1 MKRLSSIGGYEL
13 FAIQMLY
20 SGAAA
25 GFIYPSFI
33 IRSTD
38 GAYWVPITIWA
49 AGAIVSS
56 WIYSRLLTQLNG
68 EKLLRRIRGSIG
80 VVWTCII
87 CLPILLFFFTAIV
100 IMLRAYSE
108 IVTMTMLPTTP
119 ISFLN
124 GMLLAPAALALA
136 GMMPILRTARVF
148 FLLTLLFTLILI
160 IIGLSDVHWTL
171 GAPWIR
177 TNGDFFM
184 DKRFYAGSF
193 MWMGFVITSFIGP
206 YTRQSARKAWSSYF
220 VAILCTLPLISSYIY
235 LPVLTFGRELSER
248 LTMPFISKM
257 DSVSHYW
264 IVFENLTA
272 FYVSITMLYILVI
285 MALKMHAI
293 GEMFSTL
300 WPRAN
305 RPVIYAVALL
315 AVYATA
321 TLVTS
326 WREIESITVLT
337 IGIRLYVMF
346 VFPLL
351 GMLAVAYGRRV
362 GKEEGV

>member
-1 MKRLSSIGGYEL
+1 MKRLSTIGGYEF

-20 SGAAA
+20 SGASA

-33 IRSTD
+33 VRSTE
-38 GAYWVPITIWA
+38 GAYWIPITIWVA
-49 AGAIVSS
+49 CAIFSS
-56 WIYSRLLTQLNG
+56 WIYSRLLIRLNG
-68 EKLLRRIRGSIG
+68 ELLLRRIHASIG
-80 VVWTCII
+80 LFWTCLI
-87 CLPILLFFFTAIV
+87 CLPVLLFFLTALV

-108 IVTMTMLPTTP
+108 VITMTMLPTTP

-124 GMLLAPAALALA
+124 GMLIAPAALALA
-136 GMMPILRTARVF
+136 GIMPIVRAARVF
-148 FLLTLLFTLILI
+148 FLLTLLLTVLLLIV
-160 IIGLSDVHWTL
+160 GLSDVHWTL

-177 TNGDFFM
+177 TNGDFFY

-206 YTRQSARKAWSSYF
+206 YTRQSARSAISSYT
-220 VAILCTLPLISSYIY
+220 VAILCTLPLIAGYIY
-235 LPVLTFGRELSER
+235 LPVLTFGRDLSKR
-248 LTMPFISKM
+248 LTVPFISKM

-264 IVFENLTA
+264 ILFENLTA
-272 FYVSITMLYILVI
+272 IFVSVTMFYILVI

-300 WPRAN
+300 MPRAN

-315 AVYATA
+315 AVYTAATM
-321 TLVTS
+321 LTS
-326 WREIESITVLT
+326 WREIESITIVT

-351 GMLAVAYGRRV
+351 GMLALAYGRRA
-362 GKEEGV
+362 GKEEGI

>member
-1 MKRLSSIGGYEL
+1 MKRQSTIFGYEL

-20 SGAAA
+20 SGASA

-33 IRSTD
+33 VRSTE
-38 GAYWVPITIWA
+38 GAYWIPITIWA
-49 AGAIVSS
+49 ACAIASS

-68 EKLLRRIRGSIG
+68 EKLFRRIHTSVG
-80 VVWTCII
+80 VIWTCII
-87 CLPILLFFFTAIV
+87 CLPVLLFLFTALV
-100 IMLRAYSE
+100 IMLRAYTE
-108 IVTMTMLPTTP
+108 VITMTMLPTTP

-136 GMMPILRTARVF
+136 GMMPIVRAARVF
-148 FLLTLLFTLILI
+148 FLLTLLLSLVLLIV
-160 IIGLSDVHWTL
+160 GLSDVHWTL
-171 GAPWIR
+171 GSPWIR
-177 TNGDFFM
+177 TNGDFFF

-206 YTRQSARKAWSSYF
+206 YTPRSARRAWGSYIA
-220 VAILCTLPLISSYIY
+220 AIVCTLPLIAGYIY
-235 LPVLTFGRELSER
+235 LPILTFGRDLSKR
-248 LTMPFISKM
+248 LTVPFISKM
-257 DSVSHYW
+257 DTVSHYW
-264 IVFENLTA
+264 ILFENLTA
-272 FYVSITMLYILVI
+272 FFVSVTMLYILVI

-305 RPVIYAVALL
+305 RPVIYAGALL
-315 AVYATA
+315 AVYAAA

-326 WREIESITVLT
+326 WREIESIVLIT
-337 IGIRLYVMF
+337 IGLRFYVMF

-351 GMLAVAYGRRV
+351 GILAVAYGRRV
-362 GKEEGV
+362 GKEEEI